1 MSEKHITRYSAE
13 KLKKGRTDWARVDK
27 LTDEEITAA
36 MRDDPDWA
44 DLMDIDWSKAE
55 LVHPARKKPVSI
67 RLDEDIIAYFKKTG
81 RGYQTRINTVLRS
94 YMEHNVRG
102 KE

>member
-1 MSEKHITRYSAE
+1 MSEKHISRRSAE
-13 KLKKGRTDWARVDK
+13 KLKRGKTDFARIRTLGDQEIASRV
-27 LTDEEITAA
+27 A
-36 MRDDPDWA
+36 DDPDA
-44 DLMDIDWSKAE
+44 APLDIDWSKAE
-55 LVHPARKKPVSI
+55 LVRRARKKPVSI

-94 YMEHNVRG
+94 YMEHNVRS